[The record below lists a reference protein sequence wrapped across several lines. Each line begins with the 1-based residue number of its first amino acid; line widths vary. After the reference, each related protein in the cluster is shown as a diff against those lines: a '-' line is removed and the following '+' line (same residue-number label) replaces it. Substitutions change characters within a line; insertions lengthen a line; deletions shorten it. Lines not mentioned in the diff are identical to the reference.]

1 MQTEIFLDRLV
12 HDEKANAGIADKGR
26 WAVSTISSIEPGEYR
41 PLKLPSGSGFSE
53 FSSYG
58 KTSASQRLLRD
69 TAEVL
74 GVTIYGLGRLLG
86 LPFSHNIYRWL
97 DGSARPSQRY
107 VLRLARLL
115 LLHSAGLKMIAV
127 HHINWDDD
135 GEIVYKER
143 VVVGGGW
150 PKVEKKVATAPRSLM
165 DKFRSQTPR

>member
-1 MQTEIFLDRLV
+1 MSDI
-12 HDEKANAGIADKGR
+12 KN
-26 WAVSTISSIEPGEYR
+26 IEPGEYR
-41 PLKLPSGSGFSE
+41 PIRLPRRSGFSE

-58 KTSASQRLLRD
+58 NTPASQRLLRD

-97 DGSARPSQRY
+97 DGQARPSQRY

-115 LLHSAGLKMIAV
+115 LLHSAGLKMFTV
-127 HHINWDDD
+127 HHINWDTD
-135 GEIVYKER
+135 GVIVYKER

-150 PKVEKKVATAPRSLM
+150 PREEKKVVTAQSSLM
-165 DKFRSQTPR
+165 DRLRAQTPR